1 VRSLLAFVVV
11 AGPMAV
17 LMVTMLALNRRD
29 GRRDALR
36 ATIGVSLR
44 QLGLRGMI
52 AIHVR
57 AGVWR
62 GGCVTL
68 DMRLCA
74 YPQVWQA
81 IDRVRPVLPTGVT
94 LRVVATSPC
103 RPRPSLPSHR
113 AVVEVVIQA

>member
-1 VRSLLAFVVV
+1 MRSLLAFVVV

-17 LMVTMLALNRRD
+17 LLVTMLALNRRD
-29 GRRDALR
+29 RRRDALR
-36 ATIGVSLR
+36 ATIGVALR
-44 QLGLRGMI
+44 ELGLRGML
-52 AIHVR
+52 AMHV
-57 AGVWR
+57 G

-81 IDRVRPVLPTGVT
+81 IDRVRPVLPTGVS

-103 RPRPSLPSHR
+103 RAWPSPPLHR
-113 AVVEVVIQA
+113 AVVEVFIEA

>member
-1 VRSLLAFVVV
+1 
-11 AGPMAV
+11 
-17 LMVTMLALNRRD
+17 MLALNRGD

-36 ATIGVSLR
+36 ATIGVALR
-44 QLGLRGMI
+44 ELGLRGMI

-57 AGVWR
+57 AGVWG

-74 YPQVWQA
+74 HPEVWQA
-81 IDRVRPVLPTGVT
+81 IDCVRPVLPTGVT

-103 RPRPSLPSHR
+103 RAQLPPPLHR
-113 AVVEVVIQA
+113 AIVEVL